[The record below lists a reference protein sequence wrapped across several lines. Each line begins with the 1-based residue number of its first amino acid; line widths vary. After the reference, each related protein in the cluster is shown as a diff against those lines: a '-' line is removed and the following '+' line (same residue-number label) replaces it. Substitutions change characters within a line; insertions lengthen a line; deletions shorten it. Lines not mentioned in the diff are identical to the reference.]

1 MKIKEIAIYL
11 TECDVKNVFAYSRSW
26 MPKRGGTLVEITTD
40 DGIVGWGEAFG
51 PARMSAGALEL
62 IKPLLIGMDA
72 LNTEKIWNDIYA
84 RFREHGQKGPLVDA
98 LSAIDI
104 ALWDIRGKYFKLP
117 IHRLL
122 GGPIRTQV
130 PVYASGLFHRKD
142 GSPEEYLAD
151 EARGYISAGYNALKL
166 KVGFGI
172 DSDVR
177 AVRAVRQAIGPAPS
191 LMIDANEAYDARTA
205 ITLGRRLETFDI
217 AWFEEPVPPEDLEG
231 YIAVK
236 NSQPIPVA
244 GGEAEFTRYGFR
256 EILVRR
262 AMDILQPDICAAGG
276 FSECKKIV
284 DMAHAFGIR
293 VNPHTWGT
301 PIAIA
306 ASLQL
311 LAVLP
316 DNPPALYPIPPMLEY
331 DLTEH
336 GIREAMMT
344 DSLRPVGGMISIPEG
359 PGLGI
364 DVDREIIKRFA
375 IT

>member
-1 MKIKEIAIYL
+1 MKIREIAIYL

-26 MPKRGGTLVEITTD
+26 MPKRGGTLVEIITE

-51 PARMSAGALEL
+51 PGRMSAGALQL
-62 IKPLLIGMDA
+62 IKPLLIGADGM
-72 LNTEKIWNDIYA
+72 NTEKIWNDIYG
-84 RFREHGQKGPLVDA
+84 RFREHGQKGPLIDA

-104 ALWDIRGKYFKLP
+104 ALWDIKGKYLNLP

-122 GGPIRTQV
+122 GGPIRTKV
-130 PVYASGLFHRKD
+130 PVYASGLFHRADKN
-142 GSPEEYLAD
+142 PEDYLAE
-151 EARGYISAGYNALKL
+151 EAGGYISAGYKAVKL

-172 DSDVR
+172 ESDIK
-177 AVRAVRQAIGPAPS
+177 AVKAVRQAIGPAPQ
-191 LMIDANEAYDARTA
+191 LMIDANEAYDARNA
-205 ITLGRRLETFDI
+205 ITLGRKLETFDI
-217 AWFEEPVPPEDLEG
+217 AWFEEPVPPENLEG
-231 YIAVK
+231 YLAVK

-256 EILVRR
+256 EILVRG

-284 DMAHAFGIR
+284 DMAHCFGIR

-316 DNPPALYPIPPMLEY
+316 DNPPSLYPIQPMLEY

-344 DSLRPVGGMISIPEG
+344 DSLRPTGGMIDVPNG

-364 DVDREIIKRFA
+364 EVDREIIQRFA
-375 IT
+375 IS

>member
-11 TECDVKNVFAYSRSW
+11 TECDVTNVFAYSRSW
-26 MPKRGGTLVEITTD
+26 MPKRGGTLVEITTH

-62 IKPLLIGMDA
+62 IKPLLIGTDA
-72 LNTEKIWNDIYA
+72 LNTEKLWNDIYA

-104 ALWDIRGKYFKLP
+104 ALWDIKGKYFKLP

-142 GSPEEYLAD
+142 GNPEEYLAD
-151 EARGYISAGYNALKL
+151 EARGYMSAGYKAVKL

-205 ITLGRRLETFDI
+205 ITLGRRLEAFDI

-344 DSLRPVGGMISIPEG
+344 DSLRPKGGMISIPEG

>member
-1 MKIKEIAIYL
+1 MKIQEIAIYL
-11 TECDVKNVFAYSRSW
+11 TECDVKDVFAYSRSW

-40 DGIVGWGEAFG
+40 DGVIGWGEAFG
-51 PARMSAGALEL
+51 PGRMSAGALQL
-62 IKPLLIGMDA
+62 IKPLLIGTDA
-72 LNTEKIWNDIYA
+72 LNTEKMWNDIYG
-84 RFREHGQKGPLVDA
+84 RFREHGQKGPLIDA
-98 LSAIDI
+98 LSAVDI
-104 ALWDIRGKYFKLP
+104 ALWDIKVKYLRQP

-122 GGPIRTQV
+122 GGPIRTEL
-130 PVYASGLFHRKD
+130 PVYASGLFHREKGD
-142 GSPEEYLAD
+142 PTEYLPEEARRYLA
-151 EARGYISAGYNALKL
+151 EGYKAMKL
-166 KVGFGI
+166 KVGFGLEA
-172 DSDVR
+172 VLK
-177 AVRAVRQAIGPAPS
+177 AVRAVREAVGSGIE

-205 ITLGRRLETFDI
+205 ITLGNKLAPFDI
-217 AWFEEPVPPEDLEG
+217 AWFEEPVPPEDLAN
-231 YIAVK
+231 YLAVK
-236 NSQPIPVA
+236 NAQPIPVA

-256 EILVRR
+256 EILIRR

-284 DMAHAFGIR
+284 DMAQAFGVR

-311 LAVLP
+311 LAVIP
-316 DNPPALYPIPPMLEY
+316 DNPPALYPISPMLEY

-336 GIREAMMT
+336 EIREAMMT
-344 DSLRPVGGMISIPEG
+344 DPLRPRGGTISVPQG

-364 DVDREIIKRFA
+364 EVDRDIVKRFA